1 MTSEMTESRF
11 AQVHVECTPDD
22 ADGVSGRLMLLGA
35 DGIEQRD
42 ASTLVKGGPKGVT
55 LVASFTDESLAHQA
69 REEFGDDAKLEW
81 IVGDDW
87 ADAWKAHWKPTRL
100 GERILVVP
108 SWLESEPQPGDV
120 VLRLD
125 PGRAFGTGQ
134 HASTALAVAALERT
148 LSRRKEPLV
157 IDVGCG
163 SGILSFAALFLGA
176 ERAVLCDVDAD
187 SIEVTR
193 ENAAL
198 IGLAD
203 RVDARVGST
212 DVLRERAGL
221 VLANIE
227 PSVLIPLAAP
237 IAALVAD
244 GGSLILSGILESQ
257 RDNVV
262 NAYLPLGFR
271 LDRCEQMGEW
281 VSPEL
286 VRVAR

>member
-1 MTSEMTESRF
+1 MTESRF

-55 LVASFTDESLAHQA
+55 LVASFTDESLAREALDEFAADA
-69 REEFGDDAKLEW
+69 RLEW
-81 IVGDDW
+81 IIGDDW

-108 SWLESEPQPGDV
+108 SWIEPEPQPGDV

-134 HASTALAVAALERT
+134 HASTALAVAALERR
-148 LSRRKEPLV
+148 LAVRKEPLV

-187 SIEVTR
+187 SIDVTR

-212 DVLRERAGL
+212 DVLSERASL

-227 PSVLIPLAAP
+227 PSVLIPLAEP
-237 IAALVAD
+237 IAALVSD
-244 GGSLILSGILESQ
+244 GGSLILSGILETQ

>member
-1 MTSEMTESRF
+1 MTESRF
-11 AQVHVECTPDD
+11 AQVHVECTVDD
-22 ADGVSGRLMLLGA
+22 ADAINGRLMLLGA
-35 DGIEQRD
+35 EGIEQRD

-55 LVASFTDESLAHQA
+55 LVASFSDESLARDALDELGADA
-69 REEFGDDAKLEW
+69 RLEW
-81 IVGDDW
+81 VVGDDW
-87 ADAWKAHWKPTRL
+87 ADAWKAHWKPMRL

-108 SWLESEPQPGDV
+108 SWMEPEPQPGDV

-134 HASTALAVAALERT
+134 HASTALAAAALERR
-148 LSRRKEPLV
+148 LAAHREPLV

-163 SGILSFAALFLGA
+163 SGILAFAALFLGA
-176 ERAVLCDVDAD
+176 DRAVLCDVDGE
-187 SIEVTR
+187 SIEVAK

-198 IGLAD
+198 VGLSE

-212 DVLRERAGL
+212 ETITEQAHL

-227 PSVLIPLAAP
+227 PSVLIPLANP
-237 IAALVAD
+237 IAALVED
-244 GGSLILSGILESQ
+244 GGSLILSGVLETQ
-257 RDNVV
+257 RDAVV
-262 NAYLPLGFR
+262 AAYVPLGFR

-286 VRVAR
+286 VRVDR

>member
-1 MTSEMTESRF
+1 MTDARF
-11 AQVHVECTPDD
+11 AQVHVECTPEEVD
-22 ADGVSGRLMLLGA
+22 AIAGRLMLLGA
-35 DGIEQRD
+35 EGIEQRD
-42 ASTLVKGGPKGVT
+42 ASTLINGGPKGVT
-55 LVASFTDESLAHQA
+55 LIACFSDESLAQQA
-69 REEFGDDAKLEW
+69 LDEFSSDARMEW

-100 GERILVVP
+100 GQRILVVP
-108 SWLESEPQPGDV
+108 SWIEPEPHEDDV

-134 HASTALAVAALERT
+134 HASTALAVAALERR
-148 LSRRKEPLV
+148 LAVRKEPLV

-163 SGILSFAALFLGA
+163 SGILAFAALLLGA

-187 SIEVTR
+187 SVEVAR
-193 ENAAL
+193 ENAAR
-198 IGLAD
+198 IGLTD

-212 DVLRERAGL
+212 DVLTERASL

-227 PSVLIPLAAP
+227 PSVLIPLAKP
-237 IAALVAD
+237 IAELVSD
-244 GGSLILSGILESQ
+244 GGTLILSGILETEC
-257 RDNVV
+257 DAVV
-262 NAYLPLGFR
+262 NAYVPFGFR

-286 VRVAR
+286 VRDVR

>member
-1 MTSEMTESRF
+1 MTESRF
-11 AQVHVECTPDD
+11 AQVYVECTPDD

-55 LVASFTDESLAHQA
+55 LIASFTDESLAHEALEDLGADA
-69 REEFGDDAKLEW
+69 RLEW

-100 GERILVVP
+100 GERVLVVP
-108 SWLESEPQPGDV
+108 SWLEPEPKPGDV

-134 HASTALAVAALERT
+134 HASTALAVAALERR
-148 LSRRKEPLV
+148 LAVRKEPLV

-163 SGILSFAALFLGA
+163 SGILSFAALLLGA
-176 ERAVLCDVDAD
+176 DRAVLCDLDAD
-187 SIEVTR
+187 SVEVTR

-212 DVLRERAGL
+212 DVLTERAAM

-227 PSVLIPLAAP
+227 PSVLIPLAEP
-237 IAALVAD
+237 IAALVSD
-244 GGSLILSGILESQ
+244 GGALILSGILETQ

-262 NAYLPLGFR
+262 SAYLPLGFR

-286 VRVAR
+286 VRIAH

>member
-1 MTSEMTESRF
+1 MTESRF

-55 LVASFTDESLAHQA
+55 LVASFTDESLAREALDEFASDA
-69 REEFGDDAKLEW
+69 RLEW

-108 SWLESEPQPGDV
+108 SWIEPEPQPGDV

-134 HASTALAVAALERT
+134 HASTALAVAALERR
-148 LSRRKEPLV
+148 LAVRKEPLV

-176 ERAVLCDVDAD
+176 DRAVLCDVDAD

-212 DVLRERAGL
+212 DVLTERASM

-227 PSVLIPLAAP
+227 PSVLIPLAEP

-244 GGSLILSGILESQ
+244 GGSLILSGILETQ

>member
-1 MTSEMTESRF
+1 MTESRF
-11 AQVHVECTPDD
+11 AQVHVECTVDD
-22 ADGVSGRLMLLGA
+22 ADTINGRLMLLGA
-35 DGIEQRD
+35 EGIEQRD

-55 LVASFTDESLAHQA
+55 LVASFSDESLARDA
-69 REEFGDDAKLEW
+69 LAEFGADARLEW
-81 IVGDDW
+81 VVGDDW
-87 ADAWKAHWKPTRL
+87 ADAWKAHWKPMRL

-108 SWLESEPQPGDV
+108 SWMEPEPQPGDV

-134 HASTALAVAALERT
+134 HASTALAAAALERR
-148 LSRRKEPLV
+148 LAAHKEPLV

-163 SGILSFAALFLGA
+163 SGILAFAALFLGA
-176 ERAVLCDVDAD
+176 DRAVLCDVDGE
-187 SIEVTR
+187 SIEVAK

-198 IGLAD
+198 VGLSD

-212 DVLRERAGL
+212 ETLTERAHL

-227 PSVLIPLAAP
+227 PSVLIPLAKP
-237 IAALVAD
+237 IAALVED
-244 GGSLILSGILESQ
+244 GGSLILSGVLETQ
-257 RDNVV
+257 RDAVV
-262 NAYLPLGFR
+262 AAYVPLGFR

-286 VRVAR
+286 VRVDR